1 MHLRQAVGKAEVS
14 VAPFAMLQERAA
26 AFAFAVSHT
35 ALGFL
40 VRCGRYAHPTL
51 VSPCNV
57 FVAGA
62 VARAAVRCMQGE
74 QVSTFCLLQ
83 ALKVGTELV

>member
-1 MHLRQAVGKAEVS
+1 MHLRKAVGKAEVS

-26 AFAFAVSHT
+26 AFTFAVSHT

-40 VRCGRYAHPTL
+40 VRCGRHAHSTL

-57 FVAGA
+57 LVAGP

-74 QVSTFCLLQ
+74 QVSAFCLLQ
-83 ALKVGTELV
+83 ALKVGMELV